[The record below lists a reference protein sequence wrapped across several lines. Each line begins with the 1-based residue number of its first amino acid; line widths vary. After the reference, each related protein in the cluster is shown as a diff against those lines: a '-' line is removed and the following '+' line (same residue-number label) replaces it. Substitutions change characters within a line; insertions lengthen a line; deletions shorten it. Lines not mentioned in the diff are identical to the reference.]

1 RRNHPLGDL
10 AAGNGGA
17 RLPLRNADVPDHAR
31 ALRSRH
37 RTVHVCRHG
46 RRPRPRHR
54 LHRDARALRSRSG
67 NGSHRADRR
76 DRRRRRGASR
86 ALRRRPR
93 LQAGRR
99 LHRRLHRAA
108 GEADGPRG
116 RHHHRVRGNG
126 RVEGGGA
133 RGGRRPRGKDSHRGR
148 RDGGGGSVVICPN
161 CGTENK
167 PEARFCVSCG
177 RDLSDATAP
186 IEATGGATEP
196 GAPTPPRGAPMPA
209 PGAPTEVVAPVA
221 VPAAAAPPPRST
233 LSLGWPTAI
242 GRAALAF
249 AVMVVLGQAI
259 AFGAYAAAGRTI
271 VFKTVARIGGLYFE
285 LFHRVGIEARASN
298 LGGSALG
305 GATGAV
311 GGLSFTISV
320 GLLLATLLAVVL
332 LFRAGRAVAD
342 RAGGPMLARVVHGMK
357 PSIFYGLLAF
367 AFSFLIRFH
376 IAVPPGTV
384 ALSGQ
389 INVEPSHLAAFL
401 YPFLIALVAGAAG
414 GLRSASLAGESTEA
428 WGRRTVGVWGGGV
441 RMLALG
447 LVLSFVGLL
456 VLAALDPT
464 TTADYFRGA
473 FGGGAARGT
482 VLVGH
487 HVLLAPNQSM
497 WVLIPAMGGSVN
509 LSIAGTN
516 VELLSYSH
524 FPQHFSLTGGATSG
538 FGTPTPQVQGGTAPA
553 GYFLFLLVPL
563 LSVLI
568 GGRAAAARGG
578 ARARPEAAMLGA
590 L

>member
-1 RRNHPLGDL
+1 M
-10 AAGNGGA
+10 
-17 RLPLRNADVPDHAR
+17 
-31 ALRSRH
+31 
-37 RTVHVCRHG
+37 
-46 RRPRPRHR
+46 
-54 LHRDARALRSRSG
+54 
-67 NGSHRADRR
+67 
-76 DRRRRRGASR
+76 
-86 ALRRRPR
+86 
-93 LQAGRR
+93 
-99 LHRRLHRAA
+99 
-108 GEADGPRG
+108 
-116 RHHHRVRGNG
+116 
-126 RVEGGGA
+126 
-133 RGGRRPRGKDSHRGR
+133 
-148 RDGGGGSVVICPN
+148 ICPN

-590 L
+590 LAGVVFAVLVAAVGVLSTIGLAVNVDVAGFHTGGSGYLGPNALVGGLLALVWGAAGGALGGLFYGRSLPAVAPVAEVPAGSGFETATVAIPPPPPGPPPTGSPPPGTPPTGSPPAPPTSS